1 MIPCGLP
8 QEHHRSLFS
17 SSLTLITLK
26 NTRGRGAARLLQG
39 DNLIRSY
46 IAVKRG
52 IVKATRNAGEF
63 LLQFGVTCGMLKHT
77 MRPKIY
83 MTRKIPLPAIDLISE
98 SCDVTFHGG
107 QEAPSRE
114 ELLHNIADQDGVFC
128 LVGDRMDKKAIDR
141 ANNLKVISTM
151 SAGFEHIDVAYAT
164 QKGIYVGYA
173 PDALTDAT
181 ADLTFSL
188 LLGAARRITESD
200 RFMRQR
206 KWKISWSPLF
216 MIGKSVWES
225 TLGIIGLGKIGKAV
239 AKRAQGFNMRVFYN
253 DPVRLTPEEER
264 ESGVIFRPLED
275 LLKESDFV
283 SIHVPVTDK
292 THRFMNEERLKLM
305 KPSAI
310 LINASR
316 GATVDETALIKALR
330 EKWIAGAAL
339 DVYEKEPVADDNP
352 LLDLEN
358 VVLVPHIGSATI
370 EARTKMAEIATLN
383 LLSVLKGEHPPRLL
397 NPDVMTI
404 RPLEKV
410 KMF

>member
-1 MIPCGLP
+1 
-8 QEHHRSLFS
+8 
-17 SSLTLITLK
+17 
-26 NTRGRGAARLLQG
+26 
-39 DNLIRSY
+39 
-46 IAVKRG
+46 
-52 IVKATRNAGEF
+52 
-63 LLQFGVTCGMLKHT
+63 MLKGI

-83 MTRKIPLPAIDLISE
+83 ITRKIPLPAIDLVSE
-98 SCDVTFHGG
+98 SCDVVFHEGN
-107 QEAPSRE
+107 ETPMRE
-114 ELLHNIADQDGVFC
+114 ILLNNIADKDGIICV
-128 LVGDRMDKKAIDR
+128 VGDRIDKEAIDR

-173 PDALTDAT
+173 PDALTEAT

-188 LLGAARRITESD
+188 LLSAARRITESD
-200 RFMRQR
+200 RLIRQR
-206 KWKISWSPLF
+206 KWTISWTPLF

-239 AKRAQGFNMRVFYN
+239 AKRAHGFNMRVLYT
-253 DPVRLTPEEER
+253 DSVRPAPEEER
-264 ESGVIFRPLED
+264 KSGVMFRSLED

-283 SIHVPVTDK
+283 SIHVPFTDE
-292 THRFMNEERLKLM
+292 TRHFMNEERLKLM

-339 DVYEKEPVADDNP
+339 DVYEKEPIADNNP

-370 EARTKMAEIATLN
+370 EARTKMAEMAVLN
-383 LLSVLKGEHPPRLL
+383 LLSVLKGERPLRLL
-397 NPDVMTI
+397 NPDVI
-404 RPLEKV
+404 AKRPLAEV

>member
-1 MIPCGLP
+1 M
-8 QEHHRSLFS
+8 
-17 SSLTLITLK
+17 LK
-26 NTRGRGAARLLQG
+26 N
-39 DNLIRSY
+39 I
-46 IAVKRG
+46 
-52 IVKATRNAGEF
+52 
-63 LLQFGVTCGMLKHT
+63 

-83 MTRKIPLPAIDLISE
+83 ITRKIPLPAVDLISE
-98 SCDVTFHGG
+98 SCDVVFHEGE
-107 QEAPSRE
+107 EAPTRE
-114 ELLHNIADQDGVFC
+114 ELLNNIVDKDGVVC
-128 LVGDRMDKKAIDR
+128 LVGDRMDKEAIDL
-141 ANNLKVISTM
+141 AGNMKVISTM
-151 SAGFEHIDVAYAT
+151 SAGFEHIDIAYAT

-188 LLGAARRITESD
+188 LLAAARRIPESD

-239 AKRAQGFNMRVFYN
+239 AKRAQGFNMRVLYS
-253 DPVRLTPEEER
+253 DPVRLAPKEER

-283 SIHVPVTDK
+283 SIHVPVTNE
-292 THRFMNEERLKLM
+292 TRRFMNEERLKLM

-316 GATVDETALIKALR
+316 GATVDEATLIRALQ

-339 DVYEKEPVADDNP
+339 DVYEKEPITDDNP

-370 EARTKMAEIATLN
+370 EARTKMAETAALN
-383 LLSVLKGEHPPRLL
+383 LLSVLKGERPPRLL
-397 NPDVMTI
+397 NPDVMVV
-404 RPLEKV
+404 RPLAKV

>member
-1 MIPCGLP
+1 
-8 QEHHRSLFS
+8 
-17 SSLTLITLK
+17 
-26 NTRGRGAARLLQG
+26 
-39 DNLIRSY
+39 
-46 IAVKRG
+46 
-52 IVKATRNAGEF
+52 
-63 LLQFGVTCGMLKHT
+63 MLKGI

-83 MTRKIPLPAIDLISE
+83 ITRKIPLPAIDLVSE
-98 SCDVTFHGG
+98 SCDVVFHEGN
-107 QEAPSRE
+107 ETPMRE
-114 ELLHNIADQDGVFC
+114 ILLNNIADKDGIICV
-128 LVGDRMDKKAIDR
+128 VGDRMDKEAIDR
-141 ANNLKVISTM
+141 ASNLKVISTM

-173 PDALTDAT
+173 PDALTEAT

-188 LLGAARRITESD
+188 LLSAARRITESD
-200 RFMRQR
+200 RLIRQR
-206 KWKISWSPLF
+206 KWTISWTPLF

-239 AKRAQGFNMRVFYN
+239 AKRAHGFNMRVLYT
-253 DPVRLTPEEER
+253 DSVRLTPEEER
-264 ESGVIFRPLED
+264 KSGVMFRSLED

-283 SIHVPVTDK
+283 SIHVPFTDE
-292 THRFMNEERLKLM
+292 TRHFMNEERLKLM

-339 DVYEKEPVADDNP
+339 DVYEKEPIADNNP

-370 EARTKMAEIATLN
+370 EARTKMAEMAVLN
-383 LLSVLKGEHPPRLL
+383 LLSVLKGERPPRLL
-397 NPDVMTI
+397 NPDVVAV
-404 RPLEKV
+404 RPLATI

>member
-1 MIPCGLP
+1 
-8 QEHHRSLFS
+8 
-17 SSLTLITLK
+17 
-26 NTRGRGAARLLQG
+26 
-39 DNLIRSY
+39 
-46 IAVKRG
+46 
-52 IVKATRNAGEF
+52 
-63 LLQFGVTCGMLKHT
+63 

-83 MTRKIPLPAIDLISE
+83 ITRKIPLPAVDLISE
-98 SCDVTFHGG
+98 SCDVVFHEGE
-107 QEAPSRE
+107 EAPTRE
-114 ELLHNIADQDGVFC
+114 ELLNNIVDKDGVVC
-128 LVGDRMDKKAIDR
+128 LVGDRMDKEAIDL
-141 ANNLKVISTM
+141 AGNMKVISTM
-151 SAGFEHIDVAYAT
+151 SAGFEHIDIAYAT

-188 LLGAARRITESD
+188 LLAAARRIPESD

-239 AKRAQGFNMRVFYN
+239 AKRAQGFNMRVLYS
-253 DPVRLTPEEER
+253 DPVRLAPKEER

-283 SIHVPVTDK
+283 SIHVPVTNE
-292 THRFMNEERLKLM
+292 TRRFMNEERLKLM

-316 GATVDETALIKALR
+316 GATVDEATLIRALQ

-339 DVYEKEPVADDNP
+339 DVYEKEPITDDNP

-370 EARTKMAEIATLN
+370 EARTKMAETAALN
-383 LLSVLKGEHPPRLL
+383 LLSVLKGERPPRLL
-397 NPDVMTI
+397 NPDVMVV
-404 RPLEKV
+404 RPLAKV